1 MQAMILAAGAG
12 TRLLPH
18 TLIRPKPLFPVLNQ
32 PLLLLTIKRLQR
44 IGFDHILIN
53 CHYLRD
59 QVIAAIGDLSGVVV
73 LEEET
78 ILGTGG
84 GLRNALKYIRDE
96 PLLVTNGDIY
106 HTVDLAGF
114 YSYHIANNA
123 SVTLAMH
130 DHLRFNKVCVSGG
143 KVTSFDDSSDGIPL
157 AFTGIHMINPE
168 ILENIEPGSYSC
180 IIDHYRKLLGA
191 GIEISCYRADEC
203 FWTDMGTPG
212 DYLDLH
218 QGLLKKDIPC
228 WSEFETVRRPYCI
241 DKKAKLPAN
250 IELAGWACI
259 GGAHIEN
266 GSHLERVVIWD
277 DVCIPAGSHIVDQIV
292 SGHSKK

>member
-44 IGFDHILIN
+44 MGFDHIVVN

-59 QVIAAIGDLSGVVV
+59 QVVAAIGDMAGVVV

-84 GLRNALKYIRDE
+84 GLRAALKYLRDE

-106 HTVDLAGF
+106 HTVQLDGF
-114 YSYHIANNA
+114 YHYHIENKAP
-123 SVTLAMH
+123 VTLAMH
-130 DHLRFNKVCVSGG
+130 NYFCFNKVLVRNG
-143 KVTSFDDSSDGIPL
+143 KIISFDSRGECDQL

-168 ILENIEPGSYSC
+168 ILIDIEPNTYLC
-180 IIDHYRKLLGA
+180 IIDHYRKLLNDGVD
-191 GIEISCYRADEC
+191 IYCYRADDC
-203 FWTDMGTPG
+203 FWTDMGTPI
-212 DYLDLH
+212 DYLNLH
-218 QGLLKKDIPC
+218 EGLLKNNIPC
-228 WSEFETVRRPYCI
+228 WPEVEAVRKPFCI
-241 DKKAKLPAN
+241 DMKAKLPAN
-250 IELAGWACI
+250 LELAGWVCI

-266 GSHLERVVIWD
+266 GSHLEKVVVWD
-277 DVCIPAGSHIVDQIV
+277 DVYIPAGSRLVDVIV
-292 SGHSKK
+292 SGRGD